1 RLAHRPLGARDRR
14 ARAAGH
20 EPPAAQ
26 RAHGRSGRA
35 ARPRPEPSARRMTAA
50 PEVEIVDAPALY
62 VVGELVTAP
71 FERLHVEVPR
81 AWERLAAS
89 GVEGRRLAEAS
100 FTTEAGYVEVVGVL
114 GEQPPEAVPAGQV
127 PVVMP
132 AGRYARLVHEGPVTA
147 IADGFA

>member
-1 RLAHRPLGARDRR
+1 
-14 ARAAGH
+14 
-20 EPPAAQ
+20 
-26 RAHGRSGRA
+26 
-35 ARPRPEPSARRMTAA
+35 MTAA
-50 PEVEIVDAPALY
+50 PEVELVDAPALY

-114 GEQPPEAVPAGQV
+114 GEQPPQAVPAGQV

-132 AGRYARLVHEGPVTA
+132 AGRYARLVHGGPVTA
-147 IADGFA
+147 IADGFARIYAWAEEHGVRLGARKLDIGYERAGAHELRIDVVSGG